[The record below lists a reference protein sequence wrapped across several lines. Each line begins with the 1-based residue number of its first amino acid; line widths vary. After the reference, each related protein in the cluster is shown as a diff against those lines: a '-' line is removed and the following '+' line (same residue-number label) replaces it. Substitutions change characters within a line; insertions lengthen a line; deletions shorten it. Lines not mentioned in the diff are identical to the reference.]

1 MGTTA
6 IKASA
11 APSASWL
18 ETFGARGNGTTS
30 FRMNGRLTSWIKVLE
45 RTPQGNMG
53 NAAMRYM
60 KTIRRRGMK
69 PVQPTISTLVQHGK
83 ILLILLHPTPRMLA
97 GGAVTPTSIQSSLP
111 SPPAGNKSK
120 SAEML

>member
-60 KTIRRRGMK
+60 KTIRRRDMK

-83 ILLILLHPTPRMLA
+83 IILILLHLTPRMLA
-97 GGAVTPTSIQSSLP
+97 GGAVTPT
-111 SPPAGNKSK
+111 
-120 SAEML
+120 